1 MSSEKITL
9 HEIKC
14 PNCGATISRF
24 NPFAVTCRCPNCDKI
39 FQILGGAHRRDI
51 DRPERIFPFKITKD
65 EFRKRFSDCFWR
77 EFSREYG
84 EKVSAEAEFGD
95 EAPFYVAAYFFD
107 ERVPMRLLVRLE
119 LQEGLPSETTLDAH
133 ATVTG
138 TLPATDSRA
147 LPPGLA
153 EATNA
158 VRYVHAEAEFF
169 RPEYFGEMEDCNI
182 VDSTLPADFI
192 WEKKVVPKIQNRRD
206 FGSTIPDWEAFL
218 NRKVTGVSR
227 VEVENFTKY
236 KFAYVSVWRLAFTFN
251 GKTYYYA
258 CDGSGRNEEFSFPP
272 DPIREREE
280 RERREAIARRQ
291 RLAEE
296 AEKKKAKKKLRCD
309 LYFFGALFAVFLL
322 EEIVA
327 YVLLLPRRDSVG
339 PELFPWMIG
348 TAVSA
353 VCNVSIVTGRLRGT
367 VSMLKAYVLLAVVVA
382 VWVFMLWLV
391 ATSFPKNHFLY
402 L

>member
-24 NPFAVTCRCPNCDKI
+24 NAFAVTCRCPNCDKI

-51 DRPERIFPFKITKD
+51 DRPERIFPFRITKE
-65 EFRKRFSDCFWR
+65 EFRKKFSDCFWR

-84 EKVSAEAEFGD
+84 EKVFAEAEFGD
-95 EAPFYVAAYFFD
+95 ETPFYVAAYFFD
-107 ERVPMRLLVRLE
+107 ERVPMRLLARLKP
-119 LQEGLPSETTLDAH
+119 QEGLPSETTLDAH

-206 FGSTIPDWEAFL
+206 FGSVIPDWEAFL
-218 NRKVTGVSR
+218 NRKVIDVSR
-227 VEVENFTKY
+227 VEVGNFTKY
-236 KFAYVSVWRLAFTFN
+236 KFAYVSVWRVAFTFN
-251 GKTYYYA
+251 RKTYYYA

-280 RERREAIARRQ
+280 RERREAIARKQ

-296 AEKKKAKKKLRCD
+296 EKKKKEERDGILVQRGIGVFSVGVFILFIAVLIIFDSKLRKEAIVGFIPC
-309 LYFFGALFAVFLL
+309 FGFIGMC
-322 EEIVA
+322 IVEA
-327 YVLLLPRRDSVG
+327 MAKGNCREFSVG
-339 PELFPWMIG
+339 CG
-348 TAVSA
+348 TALLCLFGLIA
-353 VCNVSIVTGRLRGT
+353 AIVILCI
-367 VSMLKAYVLLAVVVA
+367 
-382 VWVFMLWLV
+382 
-391 ATSFPKNHFLY
+391 
-402 L
+402 

>member
-1 MSSEKITL
+1 MPSEKITL

-24 NPFAVTCRCPNCDKI
+24 NAFAVTCRCPNCDKI

-51 DRPERIFPFKITKD
+51 DRPERIFPFRITKE
-65 EFRKRFSDCFWR
+65 EFRKKFSDCFWR

-119 LQEGLPSETTLDAH
+119 PQEGLPSETTLDAH

-218 NRKVTGVSR
+218 NRKVSGVSR

-280 RERREAIARRQ
+280 RERREAERKAEWERKS
-291 RLAEE
+291 AEE
-296 AEKKKAKKKLRCD
+296 RKQRQEAAAKRARKEEKSTVLMGIALMVALVLVVCFIVTMTMLDLCLRD
-309 LYFFGALFAVFLL
+309 EASQAFVVWFGAGGLVTLFGITECAGVKAVGLGCLTALL
-322 EEIVA
+322 CLFGLIAAIVI
-327 YVLLLPRRDSVG
+327 LC
-339 PELFPWMIG
+339 I
-348 TAVSA
+348 
-353 VCNVSIVTGRLRGT
+353 
-367 VSMLKAYVLLAVVVA
+367 
-382 VWVFMLWLV
+382 
-391 ATSFPKNHFLY
+391 
-402 L
+402 